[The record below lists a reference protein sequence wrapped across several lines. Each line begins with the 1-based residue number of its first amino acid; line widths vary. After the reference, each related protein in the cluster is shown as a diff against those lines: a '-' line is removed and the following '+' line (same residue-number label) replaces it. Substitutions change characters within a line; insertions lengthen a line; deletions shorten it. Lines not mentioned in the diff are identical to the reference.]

1 MLDSFTRLRFLPEH
15 KLVAWYPEGVL
26 NGELAAKIVDFVTFQ
41 EKILDEPFDRFASWE
56 GISEVRFKLTE
67 LNDLAA
73 RRRST
78 YGAGPRVKSAF
89 HATSLATFGL
99 ARLFSILM
107 EHSPIEVRVFREL
120 EAAAQWLGV
129 SVNSLQPE

>member
-15 KLVAWYPEGVL
+15 KLVTWYPEGIL
-26 NGELAAKIVDFVTFQ
+26 NWELATKIVEFLTFQ
-41 EKILDEPFDRFASWE
+41 EKILDEPFNRFASWE

-67 LNDLAA
+67 LNDLAD

-78 YGAGPRVKSAF
+78 YGTGPRVKSAF
-89 HATSLATFGL
+89 HATRRATFGL

-107 EHSPIEVRVFREL
+107 EHSPIEVRVFREI
-120 EAAAQWLGV
+120 EAAAQWLEV
-129 SVNSLQPE
+129 TADSLRLE